1 MTTNTP
7 FEPLEDTKSIRQFMT
22 AFGQTV
28 RDTPTTDVTPQ
39 ERTLRGALVL
49 EELLELL
56 QALGL
61 SISLG
66 EGATGKITN
75 PKDFVLTPI
84 EGEDI
89 NLVEVADALA
99 DLIVVTK
106 GGGLTFGVPVDQ
118 IVVETVGPSN
128 MSKLGADG
136 KPIYNPVTGK
146 VIKGPNFQ
154 EPDISKYL

>member
-1 MTTNTP
+1 MTTVTK
-7 FEPLEDTKSIRQFMT
+7 FEPLRDTETIREFMT

-28 RDTPTTDVTPQ
+28 RETPTTDVTPQ
-39 ERTLRGALVL
+39 ERILRGALVL

-66 EGATGKITN
+66 PGATGKITN
-75 PKDFVLTPI
+75 PKDFTLEII
-84 EGEDI
+84 EGEEID
-89 NLVEVADALA
+89 LTLVADALA
-99 DLIVVTK
+99 DLVVVTK

-118 IVVETVGPSN
+118 IVVEEVGPSN
-128 MSKLGADG
+128 MSKLGEDG
-136 KPIYNPVTGK
+136 KPIHNPVTGK
-146 VIKGPNFQ
+146 VVKGPNFV